1 MKNYPFYK
9 KSYFLAA
16 LLPVICYGCFTA
28 AERIFIA
35 QNTNETQKT
44 IDDLTLKMVESI
56 AKLLGCDNLDAMS
69 IVSAVDRGEVIEKK
83 EAAAYELAAI
93 ECRQPSK
100 NIVYEQFTFIL
111 NSRLDRDKFDPAA
124 FERRYGVKFINEWT
138 IDHTMAVAEEHAAI
152 DAFIANE
159 AGNVKLADHEEELSV
174 GEPTAAAESEQ
185 TTTSP
190 A

>member
-16 LLPVICYGCFTA
+16 LLPVISYGCFTA

-35 QNTNETQKT
+35 QNTNEAQKT
-44 IDDLTLKMVESI
+44 IDDLTLKMVASI
-56 AKLLGCDNLDAMS
+56 AKLLDCDNLDAMS
-69 IVSAVDRGEVIEKK
+69 IVSAVDRSEPIEKK
-83 EAAAYELAAI
+83 DAAAYELAAI

-111 NSRLDRDKFDPAA
+111 NSRLDREKFDAAA
-124 FERRYGVKFINEWT
+124 FEARYGAKFVDEWT
-138 IDHTMAVAEEHAAI
+138 LTHTMAVADEHAAI

-159 AGNVKLADHEEELSV
+159 SGGVRLTDPEEELSV
-174 GEPTAAAESEQ
+174 GESIAAAESE
-185 TTTSP
+185 
-190 A
+190 